1 MSQHHSFHSSP
12 KHSTF
17 PRLSSSTTHIPR
29 STTTLTV
36 PSSNSISNQKHFTM
50 GNCLASLCPRVEI
63 SKDPATRKVSVKLQQ
78 HGDEKSPATAKV
90 LPTPERIGDRT
101 LGDPEERP
109 GSARKTDAANAEDA
123 AVAENG
129 NVTRSG
135 EVERPPVNW
144 REAAARA
151 AEVCMILWH
160 GEREREWMLI
170 QCTGKG
176 RGARTAGRF
185 DGRGAGWT
193 RAHDAAADA
202 AADEA

>member
-151 AEVCMILWH
+151 AEARAEAREQQAGSMGAGL
-160 GEREREWMLI
+160 GGRERMTLQQML
-170 QCTGKG
+170 QQTRREERRGRESEVRTGV
-176 RGARTAGRF
+176 
-185 DGRGAGWT
+185 
-193 RAHDAAADA
+193 
-202 AADEA
+202 